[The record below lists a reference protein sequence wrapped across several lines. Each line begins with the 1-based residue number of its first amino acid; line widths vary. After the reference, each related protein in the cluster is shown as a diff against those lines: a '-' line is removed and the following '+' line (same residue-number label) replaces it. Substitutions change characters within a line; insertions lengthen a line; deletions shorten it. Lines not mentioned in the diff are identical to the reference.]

1 MKTLAIC
8 VIGAATLA
16 IVIWGVYQIVQV
28 ERWAKEAQR
37 ALDEWYEGE
46 KELNRML
53 IERSREGDHET
64 DRRGET
70 F

>member
-16 IVIWGVYQIVQV
+16 IVIWGVYQIVQID
-28 ERWAKEAQR
+28 RWAKEAQR

-53 IERSREGDHET
+53 IERSKEDDDDH
-64 DRRGET
+64 D
-70 F
+70 

>member
-53 IERSREGDHET
+53 IERSKEDDDDH
-64 DRRGET
+64 D
-70 F
+70 